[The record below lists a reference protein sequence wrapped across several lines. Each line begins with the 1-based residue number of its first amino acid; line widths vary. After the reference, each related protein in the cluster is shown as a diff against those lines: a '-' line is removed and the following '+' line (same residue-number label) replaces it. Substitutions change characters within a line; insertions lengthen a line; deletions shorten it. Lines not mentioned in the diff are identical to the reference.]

1 MPLTTLLISGPTRG
15 GKTTVA
21 RLIAERVLSKRP
33 VHLLR
38 LKAAHD
44 GYTNAVTRLDGS
56 PDDDR
61 AQDQTP
67 IHEANGWASMHR
79 ATYTPDRVFE
89 TIPEGL
95 RAVRRLERRGF
106 TIVEADGDPAIRH
119 AYPYDYRVFVMPA
132 PQRISDVFRE
142 PHAAAVALQEVMQD
156 TAAFASEIFG
166 LFDGDG
172 LDDSAGVRHHKEC
185 PSRARATGSAPVE
198 RLDIGEAQ
206 IRQFLRSPIGVE
218 IASRIQLQPE
228 YHPLVEADVAVINAG
243 LCEPAAILDECIG
256 RIEKLLCRIRHDAR
270 RQSVLYWG
278 NITDAR
284 DPAYHQLVKRF
295 RTLLS
300 C

>member
-1 MPLTTLLISGPTRG
+1 MPLVTLLINGPLGG

-21 RLIAERVLSKRP
+21 RLIAERVLKRP

-44 GYTNAVTRLDGS
+44 GYTNAVLR
-56 PDDDR
+56 
-61 AQDQTP
+61 Q
-67 IHEANGWASMHR
+67 EATAGDPQVNGWASVHQ
-79 ATYTPDRVFE
+79 ASYTPDRVFE
-89 TIPEGL
+89 TIPEAL
-95 RAVRRLERRGF
+95 RAVRELERRGF
-106 TIVEADGDPAIRH
+106 TIVEAEGDPVIRH
-119 AYPYDYRVFVMPA
+119 AYPWDYRAFVMA
-132 PQRISDVFRE
+132 SPQQVSEVFRE
-142 PHAAAVALQEVMQD
+142 PQAAAIALQQVMQD

-172 LDDSAGVRHHKEC
+172 LDDSAGVRHRKKRT
-185 PSRARATGSAPVE
+185 PGRRAAGTGAVE
-198 RLDIGEAQ
+198 HLDIGESQ

-228 YHPLVEADVAVINAG
+228 YHPLVEADVVVINAG
-243 LCEPAAILDECIG
+243 LGGPPGVLEECIG
-256 RIEKLLCRIRHDAR
+256 RIEKLLSRIRHDAR

-278 NITDAR
+278 NVTDAR

-300 C
+300 R